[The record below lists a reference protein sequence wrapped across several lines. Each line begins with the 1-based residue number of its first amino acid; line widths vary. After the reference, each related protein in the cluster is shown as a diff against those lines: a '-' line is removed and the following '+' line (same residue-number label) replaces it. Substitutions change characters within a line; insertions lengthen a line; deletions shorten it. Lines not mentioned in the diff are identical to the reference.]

1 MLFRHLLPLAL
12 FLCVSTA
19 RGAAPIFIKG
29 VIPINAIDIP
39 DDVETPSASVSVS
52 VTELPDTPLAGLHNK
67 TLRSRIRR
75 DIAPHAE
82 PRPESHAEPRPESHA
97 ETRPESLYAEPRPE
111 FPAETRPESR
121 YADPANTTTHNEGF
135 VGKLSSMMQ
144 RITNETEEDIITA
157 QRLALV
163 KQAVELVRLALSEK
177 APPPP

>member
-29 VIPINAIDIP
+29 VIPINATDIP

-75 DIAPHAE
+75 DITPHAE
-82 PRPESHAEPRPESHA
+82 PRPEFH
-97 ETRPESLYAEPRPE
+97 
-111 FPAETRPESR
+111 AETRPESR

-163 KQAVELVRLALSEK
+163 KQAVELVRLALSEN
-177 APPPP
+177 APSPP

>member
-29 VIPINAIDIP
+29 VIPINATDIP
-39 DDVETPSASVSVS
+39 DDVETPSASASVM
-52 VTELPDTPLAGLHNK
+52 ELPDTPLAGLHNK

-75 DIAPHAE
+75 DVAPHAE
-82 PRPESHAEPRPESHA
+82 P
-97 ETRPESLYAEPRPE
+97 
-111 FPAETRPESR
+111 RPESR

>member
-29 VIPINAIDIP
+29 DIPINATDIP

-82 PRPESHAEPRPESHA
+82 PRPESHAEPRPES
-97 ETRPESLYAEPRPE
+97 LYAEPRPE
-111 FPAETRPESR
+111 FHAETRPESR

>member
-29 VIPINAIDIP
+29 VIPINATDIP

-82 PRPESHAEPRPESHA
+82 PRPESHAEPRPES
-97 ETRPESLYAEPRPE
+97 LYAEPRPE
-111 FPAETRPESR
+111 FHAEPRPESR

-163 KQAVELVRLALSEK
+163 KQAVELVRLALSEN
-177 APPPP
+177 APTPP